1 MTLLKCWKGN
11 SLLTFNSRGRNKDV
25 FKEAKIDSLY
35 SQKISTT
42 KKKKKKYVAQICQTK
57 NLPKEIQTSEKGT
70 SLRYIRPL
78 NNSGA
83 RGATLLHN
91 WTFM

>member
-1 MTLLKCWKGN
+1 M
-11 SLLTFNSRGRNKDV
+11 FSRKQKLIV
-25 FKEAKIDSLY
+25 FIPRR
-35 SQKISTT
+35 SQLP
-42 KKKKKKYVAQICQTK
+42 KKKKKYVAQICQTK

-91 WTFM
+91 